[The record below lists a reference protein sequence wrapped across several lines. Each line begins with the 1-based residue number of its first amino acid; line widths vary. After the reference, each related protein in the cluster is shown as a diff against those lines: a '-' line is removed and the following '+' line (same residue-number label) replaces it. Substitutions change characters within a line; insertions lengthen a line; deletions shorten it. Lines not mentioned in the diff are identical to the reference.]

1 VRPAEW
7 WCLALAVGGESRFP
21 ASAQVASPSG
31 TKNSLQR
38 LGETVVP
45 SNYTDHSQ
53 RLQGLV
59 LKTAAS
65 GPTREPFV
73 CQRLHLLTPLSSKA
87 STKSVI
93 SRTQARSLNLWDPVM
108 LMLLTIRYVR
118 GFYRGRY
125 TWSINYLLP
134 AMSLGVSSNSWPL
147 SPIRRKFLAKL
158 KNLGCRLIVNL
169 HGTHQFEPRSSLATL
184 TITLALGKATL
195 GDTFFGGHGWPLLL
209 LY

>member
-1 VRPAEW
+1 LFLPTTQTI
-7 WCLALAVGGESRFP
+7 P
-21 ASAQVASPSG
+21 
-31 TKNSLQR
+31 
-38 LGETVVP
+38 
-45 SNYTDHSQ
+45 Q

-65 GPTREPFV
+65 GPRREPFV

-93 SRTQARSLNLWDPVM
+93 SRTQARSLNLWNHVM

-125 TWSINYLLP
+125 TWSMNYPLP

-158 KNLGCRLIVNL
+158 KKPWLQIDC
-169 HGTHQFEPRSSLATL
+169 EPSRDPSIRAQEFVSDTYHYFD
-184 TITLALGKATL
+184 IGK
-195 GDTFFGGHGWPLLL
+195 GDIGGHSFWRTWMATSVTLLIRFAFAAKL
-209 LY
+209 VVTPHTTRPTHHLWRR